1 VHFNAHVWLFDA
13 HQLLH
18 NALLPVE
25 QKEHPA
31 QRGQMHFIVHTLDF
45 GAHQLSHC
53 VAAVVTVPV
62 VVLEH
67 GGHAPQRGQVHFSA
81 HGLDLEA
88 HQLSHSAASHF
99 GSKLVDPMVLVNLPG
114 GHFFCLVH

>member
-1 VHFNAHVWLFDA
+1 
-13 HQLLH
+13 
-18 NALLPVE
+18 
-25 QKEHPA
+25 
-31 QRGQMHFIVHTLDF
+31 MHLIVDSLDL
-45 GAHQLSHC
+45 GTHQLSHDAVAV
-53 VAAVVTVPV
+53 VAAVSV

-67 GGHAPQRGQVHFSA
+67 GVHAPHSGQVHFIA

-99 GSKLVDPMVLVNLPG
+99 GSKLVDPTALVNLPG